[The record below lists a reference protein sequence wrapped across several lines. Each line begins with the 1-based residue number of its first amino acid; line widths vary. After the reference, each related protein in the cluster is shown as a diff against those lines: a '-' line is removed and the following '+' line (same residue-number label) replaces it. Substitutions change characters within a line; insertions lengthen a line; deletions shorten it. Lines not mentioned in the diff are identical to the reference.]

1 MKTNKETVL
10 ASDALS
16 LDGRMMAKCLM
27 EKDGVSIERLFN
39 LLAELQSNIERLER
53 YSQQMDSAIDQAQY
67 DIDCH
72 IRNHD

>member
-10 ASDALS
+10 ASDALCP
-16 LDGRMMAKCLM
+16 DGRMMAECLM

-53 YSQQMDSAIDQAQY
+53 YLQQMDSAIDQAQY

>member
-1 MKTNKETVL
+1 MKISKEAIIT
-10 ASDALS
+10 SEALS
-16 LDGRMMAKCLM
+16 SEGRVMANHLM
-27 EKDGVSIERLFN
+27 KENGMSIERLFN

-53 YSQQMDSAIDQAQY
+53 YSRQMDSAIDQAQY